1 MYMAKKRKSSSYAKL
16 VKRAMAKAKR
26 DANPAAVSIKR
37 KRKLESMAKKMSNK
51 MTAPERVFASMM
63 DELEIKYETQKVVG
77 RKIYDFYI
85 PSKNTIVEIDGDY
98 YHGNPLIY
106 EAKQLNK
113 MQIRNMRNDK
123 FKDVLA
129 KGNGFTIERVW
140 EYDLNNNYKKE
151 KRRFKKLLKDG

>member
-1 MYMAKKRKSSSYAKL
+1 MAKKRKSSSYAKL